1 MSLHSISGYEGL
13 YSVSDDGKI
22 FSHYMNSFMNPRTKY
37 HGYKYVG
44 LHKDGKT
51 KNFHVHRL
59 VMHAIKGMDLNEK
72 LQVDHIDR
80 NRANNHPDNLR
91 LLNDL
96 QNKQHAAGRLGVD
109 TETHKLCSKC
119 KIVLPRS
126 SFGFNAATSD
136 KLSSACKPCR
146 NGVKP
151 CL

>member
-22 FSHYMNSFMNPRTKY
+22 FSHYMNSFMAPRTKY

-44 LHKDGKT
+44 LRKDGKT

-59 VMHAIKGMDLNEK
+59 VMHAIKGMSLDEFM
-72 LQVDHIDR
+72 QVDHIDK

-91 LLNDL
+91 LLSGLD
-96 QNKQHAAGRLGVD
+96 NKRHAFNRLDVD
-109 TETHKLCSKC
+109 TDTHKLCSKC
-119 KIVLPRS
+119 KKILPRS
-126 SFGFNAATSD
+126 SFGFNNATVD
-136 KLSSACKPCR
+136 KLSGACKPCR

>member
-22 FSHYMNSFMNPRTKY
+22 FSHYMNAFMEPRTKY

-51 KNFHVHRL
+51 KNFYVHRL
-59 VMHAIKGMDLNEK
+59 VMHALKGMSLNNE
-72 LQVDHIDR
+72 LEVDHIDK

-91 LLNDL
+91 LLSHIDNL
-96 QNKQHAAGRLGVD
+96 SHAAGRLGVD
-109 TETHKLCSKC
+109 TNTHKLCSRC
-119 KIVLPRS
+119 KRVLPRHN
-126 SFGFNAATSD
+126 FGFNSATKD
-136 KLSSACKPCR
+136 KISAACKPCR